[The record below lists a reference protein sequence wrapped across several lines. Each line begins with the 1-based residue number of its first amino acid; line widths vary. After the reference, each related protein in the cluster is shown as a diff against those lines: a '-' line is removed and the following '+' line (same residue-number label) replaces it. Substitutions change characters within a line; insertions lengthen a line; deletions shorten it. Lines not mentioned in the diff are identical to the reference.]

1 MRMKISIRFK
11 FFAVLLA
18 FSLAPIFIS
27 RGLMSRAS
35 LDVVQKTDHQTR
47 NELLAIMSDEFEY
60 TASTLLSL
68 LERGSEAM
76 RLATIGVAHEV
87 DGVLGKTPRADGP
100 EPYLANDFGDPDL
113 TPPDAARR
121 QGYAK
126 RTMGNRQ
133 QFIQVSFDHP
143 TFHLPEHVDEAAAMP
158 EIRRLLQAVPGIKTI
173 FRNLPKAPFWIN
185 VAMESGVMMTY
196 PGHGRL
202 PLRYDAR
209 DQEWYE
215 KARTSDT
222 CQWYHSV
229 DPSTRYVVN
238 KVAFPLLDATGRF
251 LGAVSIDIP
260 AHSMMPDEQL
270 EARWGGGVRTFLV
283 ERIPEG
289 QPTDNGLPVLVQLE
303 SNEQG
308 RRHWTS
314 AVEKQWLT
322 FDEPVGYQ
330 ILLHA
335 LDTRE
340 SGVVDVNFRGEPSL
354 CAFASAETVSFLVIA
369 PKTVVAKLPNEVSA
383 TLQNLFSE
391 MRVLSLII
399 SGAMLLI
406 TGLIAWFGSRAITK
420 PIFSIVEASKR
431 LTRGDFSAHID
442 QRTGD
447 ERDEVIR
454 SINEMGPKLK
464 ELMHLNRDMEVAEE
478 VQRLLLPSAEPELAG
493 FDISGGILYCDKT
506 GGDYYDF
513 LDVCRQ
519 EPPCLAVVLGDVSG
533 HGIPSAL
540 VMAAARGQLHTLADV
555 EMAPHERMGAI
566 NRVLSRDL
574 DGTGRFLTLFYL
586 QLSAKSD
593 QVQWVRA
600 GHDPAVRYNPAT
612 DAFGE
617 LRGEGLPLGVDEDY
631 VYETG
636 GTALEGGEVLVMA
649 TDGVWEARNG
659 DGEMFGKKRML
670 AIIRENAHKSAKDIR
685 LAMMARVE
693 DFQGNGQEDDIA
705 VVVVKKGTGDTS
717 MARHSIS
724 FRMTNKENCFKCFQ
738 PKVEAF
744 GNTHGLH
751 PKIVF
756 HLTLVLDEL
765 ITNIIS
771 YGYADFDE
779 HPIDVTIALQGDD
792 LTIRV
797 EDDSEPFNILEAPAP
812 ELDLPLDER
821 AKPVGGLGIHLV
833 KNMVHGIH
841 YQRENGKNVLT
852 LHKNISKTHCPV
864 QG

>member
-1 MRMKISIRFK
+1 MKISIRLK

-35 LDVVQKTDHQTR
+35 LDAVAKTEDQTR
-47 NELLAIMSDEFEY
+47 RELLAIMSNEFEY
-60 TASTLLSL
+60 TASSLLTL
-68 LERGSEAM
+68 LERSSEAM
-76 RLATIGVAHEV
+76 RLATIGVAREAA
-87 DGVLGKTPRADGP
+87 GVMGKTPPEDGP
-100 EPYLANDFGDPDL
+100 EPYMANDFGDPDL

-126 RTMGNRQ
+126 RTMGNGQ
-133 QFIQVSFDHP
+133 QLLQVSFDHP
-143 TFHLPEHVDEAAAMP
+143 TFHLPVHMDEEAVMP
-158 EIRRLLQAVPGIKTI
+158 EMRRLLQATRGIQTI

-185 VAMESGVMMTY
+185 VAMESGVMMSY

-209 DQEWYE
+209 DQDWYE
-215 KARTSDT
+215 KARTSDA
-222 CQWYHSV
+222 CRWYHTV
-229 DPSTRYVVN
+229 DPASRYIVN
-238 KVAFPLLDATGRF
+238 KVAFPLRDASGRF

-270 EARWGGGVRTFLV
+270 QARWGGAVRTFLV

-289 QPTDNGLPVLVQLE
+289 RPTDKGLPILVQLE
-303 SNEQG
+303 SNEKG

-314 AVEKQWLT
+314 GVEQKWLS

-340 SGVVDVNFRGEPSL
+340 SGVVDVSYKGEPSL
-354 CAFASAETVSFLVIA
+354 CAFASSESISFLVIA

-383 TLQNLFSE
+383 TLRNLFTE

-399 SGAMLLI
+399 SGVMLLI
-406 TGLIAWFGSRAITK
+406 TALIAWFGSRAITK

-431 LTRGDFSAHID
+431 LTQGDFSAHID

-447 ERDEVIR
+447 ERDDVIR
-454 SINEMGPKLK
+454 SINDMGPKLR
-464 ELMHLNRDMEVAEE
+464 ELMHLNRDMEVAQE
-478 VQRLLLPSAEPELAG
+478 VQRLLLPNAEPELGG

-513 LDVCRQ
+513 LKVCRK
-519 EPPCLAVVLGDVSG
+519 EPSCLAVIVGDVSG

-540 VMAAARGQLHTLADV
+540 VMAAARGQLHTLSDI
-555 EMAPHERMGAI
+555 ELAPHERMGAI
-566 NRVLSRDL
+566 NRVLSQDL

-586 QLSAKSD
+586 QLGADSAR
-593 QVQWVRA
+593 VQWVRA
-600 GHDPAVRYNPAT
+600 GHDPAVRYTPAT
-612 DAFGE
+612 DEFGE
-617 LRGEGLPLGVDEDY
+617 LRGEGLPLGVDENY
-631 VYETG
+631 VYETSEA
-636 GTALEGGEVLVMA
+636 ALEEGEILVMA

-705 VVVVKKGTGDTS
+705 VVVVKKGTGDMS

-744 GNTHGLH
+744 GNAHGLH

-765 ITNIIS
+765 TTNIIS

-797 EDDSEPFNILEAPAP
+797 EDDSEPFNILEAPEP
-812 ELDLPLDER
+812 ELDLPLDQR
-821 AKPVGGLGIHLV
+821 TKPVGGLGIHLV

-841 YQRENGKNVLT
+841 YKRENGKNVLT
-852 LHKNISKTHCPV
+852 LRKNISKTHCPV

>member
-1 MRMKISIRFK
+1 MKISIRFK

-18 FSLAPIFIS
+18 FSLTPIFIS

-35 LDVVQKTDHQTR
+35 HDVAEKTGRQTR
-47 NELLAIMSDEFEY
+47 HELLAIMSDEFEY
-60 TASTLLSL
+60 TASTLLNL
-68 LERGSEAM
+68 MERSAEGM

-87 DGVLGKTPRADGP
+87 DGAMNRTPPAGGP
-100 EPYLANDFGDPDL
+100 EPFLANDFGDPDL

-121 QGYAK
+121 QGYAR
-126 RTMGNRQ
+126 RTMGNGQ

-143 TFHLPEHVDEAAAMP
+143 TFHLPAHVDERAVMP
-158 EIRRLLQAVPGIKTI
+158 EMRRLLQAASGIETL

-185 VAMESGVMMTY
+185 VAVESGVMMTY

-209 DQEWYE
+209 DQDWYLE
-215 KARTSDT
+215 ARTSDA
-222 CQWYHSV
+222 CRWYHTV
-229 DPSTRYVVN
+229 DPATRYIVN
-238 KVAFPLLDATGRF
+238 KVAFPLRDASGRF

-260 AHSMMPDEQL
+260 THSMMPNEQL
-270 EARWGGGVRTFLV
+270 EARWGGEVRTFLV

-289 QPTDNGLPVLVQLE
+289 QPTDKGLPVLVQLE
-303 SNEQG
+303 PNEQG

-314 AVEKQWLT
+314 TVEREWLT
-322 FDEPVGYQ
+322 FDEPVGYE

-335 LDTRE
+335 LDTRA
-340 SGVVDVNFRGEPSL
+340 SGVVDVSFKGEPSL
-354 CAFASAETVSFLVIA
+354 CAFASTATVSFLVIA
-369 PKTVVAKLPNEVSA
+369 PKTVVAKLPNEVAA
-383 TLQNLFSE
+383 TLRNLFTE
-391 MRVLSLII
+391 MRFLSLVV

-406 TGLIAWFGSRAITK
+406 TGFIAWFGSRAITK
-420 PIFSIVEASKR
+420 PMFSIVAAAQR
-431 LTRGDFSAHID
+431 LTQGDFSARID
-442 QRTGD
+442 HRTGD
-447 ERDEVIR
+447 ERDELIR
-454 SINEMGPKLK
+454 SINDMGPKLK
-464 ELMHLNRDMEVAEE
+464 ELMHLNRDMEVAQE

-513 LDVCRQ
+513 LQVCRG
-519 EPPCLAVVLGDVSG
+519 EPACLAVVVGDVAG
-533 HGIPSAL
+533 HGLPSAL
-540 VMAAARGQLHTLADV
+540 VMAAARGQLHTLSDI

-566 NRVLSRDL
+566 NRVLARDL

-586 QLSAKSD
+586 QLHADSD
-593 QVQWVRA
+593 RVQWVRA
-600 GHDPAVRYNPAT
+600 GHDPAIRYNPST
-612 DAFGE
+612 DEFGE
-617 LRGEGLPLGVDEDY
+617 LRGEGLPVGVDENY
-631 VYETG
+631 AYETG
-636 GTALEGGEVLVMA
+636 ETGIAEGEVLVMA
-649 TDGVWEARNG
+649 TDGVWEAHNLE
-659 DGEMFGKKRML
+659 GEMFGKKRML

-685 LAMMARVE
+685 LALVAEVE
-693 DFQGNGQEDDIA
+693 AFQGNGQEDDIA

-724 FRMTNKENCFKCFQ
+724 FRMTNKENCFKRFH

-744 GNTHGLH
+744 GALHGLH

-779 HPIDVTIALQGDD
+779 HPIDVTIALHGDE
-792 LTIRV
+792 LTICV
-797 EDDSEPFNILEAPAP
+797 EDDSEPFNILEAPEP
-812 ELDLPLDER
+812 ELGLPLDQR
-821 AKPVGGLGIHLV
+821 ARPVGGLGIHLV

-841 YQRENGKNVLT
+841 YKRENGKNILT

>member
-1 MRMKISIRFK
+1 MKISIRIK

-35 LDVVQKTDHQTR
+35 HEVLAKTDQQTR
-47 NELLAIMSDEFEY
+47 RELLGIMSDEFEY
-60 TASTLLSL
+60 SASTLLNL
-68 LERGSEAM
+68 LQRSSEAM

-87 DGVLGKTPRADGP
+87 DGAIGGGEPEDGP
-100 EPYLANDFGDPDL
+100 EPYMANDFGDPDL
-113 TPPDAARR
+113 TPPDAAPR

-126 RTMGNRQ
+126 RTMGNGQ
-133 QFIQVSFDHP
+133 QLLAVSFGHS
-143 TFHLPEHVDEAAAMP
+143 TFHLPAHVNEEAVMP
-158 EIRRLLQAVPGIKTI
+158 EIRRLLQAQPGIRSI
-173 FRNLPKAPFWIN
+173 YRNLPKEPFWIN
-185 VAMESGVMMTY
+185 VVMESGVMMTY

-209 DQEWYE
+209 DQQWYE
-215 KARTSDT
+215 EARTSDT
-222 CQWYHSV
+222 CRWYHVV
-229 DPSTRYVVN
+229 DPSSRFVVN
-238 KVAFPLLDATGRF
+238 KVAFPLLDESGRF

-289 QPTDNGLPVLVQLE
+289 RPADKGLPILVQLE

-335 LDTRE
+335 LETRR
-340 SGVVDVNFRGEPSL
+340 SGVVDVSLKGEPSL
-354 CAFASAETVSFLVIA
+354 CAFASTESVSFLVIA

-383 TLQNLFSE
+383 TLQKLFKE
-391 MRVLSLII
+391 MRLLSLII
-399 SGAMLLI
+399 SGVMLL
-406 TGLIAWFGSRAITK
+406 TTAFIAWFGSRAITR
-420 PIFSIVEASKR
+420 PIFSIVEVARK
-431 LTRGDFSAHID
+431 LTRGDFSARID
-442 QRTGD
+442 HRTGD
-447 ERDEVIR
+447 ERDDVIR
-454 SINEMGPKLK
+454 SINEMGPRLK
-464 ELMHLNRDMEVAEE
+464 ELMHLNRDMEVAQE
-478 VQRLLLPSAEPELAG
+478 VQRLLLPSAEPALAG
-493 FDISGGILYCDKT
+493 FDISGGILYCERT

-513 LDVCRQ
+513 LSVCKGD
-519 EPPCLAVVLGDVSG
+519 PPCLAVVLGDVSG
-533 HGIPSAL
+533 HGLPSAL
-540 VMAAARGQLHTLADV
+540 VMAAARGQLHTLSDV

-586 QLSAKSD
+586 QLAADSPH
-593 QVQWVRA
+593 VQWVRA
-600 GHDPAVRYNPAT
+600 GHDPAVRYVPDK

-617 LRGEGLPLGVDEDY
+617 LRGEGLPLGVDEHY
-631 VYETG
+631 AYETG
-636 GTALEGGEVLVMA
+636 GATLEEGEVLVLA

-659 DGEMFGKKRML
+659 EGEMFGKKRML
-670 AIIRENAHKSAKDIR
+670 AIIRENAHKSAKEIR
-685 LAMMARVE
+685 LALMARVE
-693 DFQGNGQEDDIA
+693 SFQGNGQEDDIA

-744 GNTHGLH
+744 GNSYGLH

-765 ITNIIS
+765 ITNVIS

-779 HPIDVTIALQGDD
+779 HPIDVTIALQGDE
-792 LTIRV
+792 LTIRL
-797 EDDSEPFNILEAPAP
+797 EDDSEPFNILEAPEP
-812 ELDLPLDER
+812 ELNLPLDQR
-821 AKPVGGLGIHLV
+821 VKPGGLGIHLV
-833 KNMVHGIH
+833 KSMVHGIH
-841 YQRENGKNVLT
+841 YERENGKNVLT